1 MKKILLLAVLLLPC
15 VPSFIVGCKS
25 QAETTEQRRCA
36 LMEAR
41 FISWCKAQGY
51 NTAIIPQHQLDVLY
65 FDVWSETRD
74 YTNALDSV
82 DSVMRVNNNILNN
95 P

>member
-1 MKKILLLAVLLLPC
+1 MKKLLALAILLLPC

-25 QAETTEQRRCA
+25 QVETTENRRAA
-36 LMEAR
+36 LMEQR

-51 NTAIIPQHQLDVLY
+51 TPAIIPQHQLDVLY
-65 FDVWSETRD
+65 FDVWSETDD

-82 DSVMRVNNNILNN
+82 DSVLSIANQVLTDK
-95 P
+95 